1 MNLRY
6 GILQGA
12 YWAAM
17 CTVIAFFVQLFKGFG
32 YDTMECCVISAC
44 GTAALIISQPL
55 WGALCDRA
63 RRVKPVLLTAIALGM
78 GSVLLFPLGGRSIY
92 WMIAGVVAFS
102 VTFRAL
108 MYIYDIWAVR
118 LARDGAGINFG
129 ITRSCGS
136 ACYALVAAFFGLAID
151 RWGTGIIVPC
161 FLVGA
166 VFVAVMT
173 LAIKEPG
180 AVLQRETRVGFLEGV
195 SGLLKNREYLIL
207 LLCIFL
213 VFSASNGFILFLP
226 YRIYELGGTDAHY
239 GYATFVMAFS
249 EIPALL
255 VYKRLSKKLS
265 PRTILCI
272 AFFFV
277 SVKIFSTAIF
287 DSIPAVIAVQAFQA
301 PAYGLYLCA
310 ISNYIAGVV
319 PRSFVFTAQ
328 TVLSSVAAGLAPF
341 CAYLLMGG
349 LSGRF
354 SATGVISIAGFFPLA
369 GALIMTLFIL
379 LSRKKADGGSAPI
392 GSDR

>member
-6 GILQGA
+6 GLLQGA

-17 CTVIAFFVQLFKGFG
+17 CTVIAFFVQLFKGYG
-32 YDTMECCVISAC
+32 YDTMECCIISAC

-63 RRVKPVLLTAIALGM
+63 KKVKPVLLTAIGLGM
-78 GSVLLFPLGGRSIY
+78 ASVFLFYLGGRSIY

-118 LARDGAGINFG
+118 LRNDGASINFG
-129 ITRSCGS
+129 ITRSVGS
-136 ACYALVAAFFGLAID
+136 GCYALVAAFFGLAID
-151 RWGTGIIVPC
+151 KWGTGIIVPC
-161 FLVGA
+161 FLGGA
-166 VFVAVMT
+166 VLVAVMT
-173 LAIKEPG
+173 LTIREPQ
-180 AVLQRETRVGFLEGV
+180 VTVKNEDRVGFIEGV
-195 SGLLKNREYLIL
+195 RGLVKNREYLLL

-239 GYATFVMAFS
+239 GYATFIMALS

-255 VYKRLSKKLS
+255 LYKTLAKRLS
-265 PRTILCI
+265 PRVILCI

-277 SVKIFSTAIF
+277 AVKIFSTAIF
-287 DSIPAVIAVQAFQA
+287 DSVPAVIASQAFQA

-310 ISNYIAGVV
+310 ISNYIAQVV

-328 TVLSSVAAGLAPF
+328 TVLSAVAAGLAPF

-349 LSGRF
+349 LSETY
-354 SATGVISIAGFFPLA
+354 SATSVITVVGFSPLA
-369 GALIMTLFIL
+369 GFAIMALFIFFT
-379 LSRKKADGGSAPI
+379 RKKKA
-392 GSDR
+392 

>member
-6 GILQGA
+6 GLLQGA

-17 CTVIAFFVQLFKGFG
+17 CTVIAFFVQLFKGYG
-32 YDTMECCVISAC
+32 YDTMECCIISAC

-63 RRVKPVLLTAIALGM
+63 KKVKPVLLTAIGLGM
-78 GSVLLFPLGGRSIY
+78 ASVFLFYLGGRSIY

-118 LARDGAGINFG
+118 LRNDGASINFG
-129 ITRSCGS
+129 ITRSVGS
-136 ACYALVAAFFGLAID
+136 GCYALVAAFFGLAID
-151 RWGTGIIVPC
+151 KWGTGIIVPC
-161 FLVGA
+161 FLG
-166 VFVAVMT
+166 
-173 LAIKEPG
+173 G
-180 AVLQRETRVGFLEGV
+180 AVLVAVLTLTIREPQVTVKTEDRVGFVQGV
-195 SGLLKNREYLIL
+195 RGLVKNREYLLL

-239 GYATFVMAFS
+239 GYATFIMALS

-255 VYKRLSKKLS
+255 LYKTLAKKLS
-265 PRTILCI
+265 PRVILCI

-277 SVKIFSTAIF
+277 AVKIFSTAIF
-287 DSIPAVIAVQAFQA
+287 DSVPAVIAAQVFQA

-310 ISNYIAGVV
+310 ISNYIAQVV

-328 TVLSSVAAGLAPF
+328 TVLSAVAAGLAPF

-349 LSGRF
+349 LSETY
-354 SATGVISIAGFFPLA
+354 SATSVITVVGFSPLA
-369 GALIMTLFIL
+369 GFAIMALFIFFT
-379 LSRKKADGGSAPI
+379 RKKKA
-392 GSDR
+392 

>member
-6 GILQGA
+6 GLLQGA

-17 CTVIAFFVQLFKGFG
+17 CTVIAFFVQLFKGYG
-32 YDTMECCVISAC
+32 YDTMECCIISAC

-63 RRVKPVLLTAIALGM
+63 KKVKPVLLTAIGLGM
-78 GSVLLFPLGGRSIY
+78 ASVFLFYLGGRSIY

-118 LARDGAGINFG
+118 LRNDGASINFG
-129 ITRSCGS
+129 ITRSVGS
-136 ACYALVAAFFGLAID
+136 GCYALVAAFFGLAID
-151 RWGTGIIVPC
+151 KWGTGIIVPC
-161 FLVGA
+161 FLGGA
-166 VFVAVMT
+166 VLVAVMT
-173 LAIKEPG
+173 LTIREPQ
-180 AVLQRETRVGFLEGV
+180 VTVNNEDRVGFIEGV
-195 SGLLKNREYLIL
+195 RGLVKNREYLLL

-239 GYATFVMAFS
+239 GYATFIMALS

-255 VYKRLSKKLS
+255 LYKTLAKRLS
-265 PRTILCI
+265 PRVILCI

-277 SVKIFSTAIF
+277 AVKIFSTAIF
-287 DSIPAVIAVQAFQA
+287 DSVPAVIASQAFQA

-310 ISNYIAGVV
+310 ISNYIAQVV

-328 TVLSSVAAGLAPF
+328 TVLSAVAAGLAPF

-349 LSGRF
+349 LSETY
-354 SATGVISIAGFFPLA
+354 SATSVITVVGFSPLA
-369 GALIMTLFIL
+369 GFAIMALFIFFT
-379 LSRKKADGGSAPI
+379 RKKKA
-392 GSDR
+392 

>member
-6 GILQGA
+6 GLLQGA

-17 CTVIAFFVQLFKGFG
+17 CTVIAFFVQLFKGYG
-32 YDTMECCVISAC
+32 YDTMECCIISAC

-63 RRVKPVLLTAIALGM
+63 KKVKPVLLTAIGLGM
-78 GSVLLFPLGGRSIY
+78 ASVFLFYLGGRSIY

-118 LARDGAGINFG
+118 LRNDGASINFG
-129 ITRSCGS
+129 ITRSVGS
-136 ACYALVAAFFGLAID
+136 GCYALVAAFFGLAID
-151 RWGTGIIVPC
+151 KWGTGIIVPC
-161 FLVGA
+161 FLGGA
-166 VFVAVMT
+166 VLVAVMT
-173 LAIKEPG
+173 LTIREPQ
-180 AVLQRETRVGFLEGV
+180 VTVNNEDRVGFIEGV
-195 SGLLKNREYLIL
+195 RGLVKNREYLLL

-239 GYATFVMAFS
+239 GYATFIMALS

-255 VYKRLSKKLS
+255 LYKTLAKRLS
-265 PRTILCI
+265 PRVILCI

-277 SVKIFSTAIF
+277 AVKIFSTAIF
-287 DSIPAVIAVQAFQA
+287 DSVPAVIASQAFQA

-310 ISNYIAGVV
+310 ISNYIAQVV

-328 TVLSSVAAGLAPF
+328 TVLSAVAAGLAPF
-341 CAYLLMGG
+341 CAYLIMGG
-349 LSGRF
+349 LSETY
-354 SATGVISIAGFFPLA
+354 SATSVITVVGFSPLA
-369 GALIMTLFIL
+369 GFAIMALFIFFT
-379 LSRKKADGGSAPI
+379 RKKKA
-392 GSDR
+392 

>member
-6 GILQGA
+6 GLLQGA

-17 CTVIAFFVQLFKGFG
+17 CTVIAFFVQLFKGYG
-32 YDTMECCVISAC
+32 YDTMECCIISAC

-63 RRVKPVLLTAIALGM
+63 KKVKPVLLTAIGLGM
-78 GSVLLFPLGGRSIY
+78 ASVFLFYLGGRSIY

-108 MYIYDIWAVR
+108 IYIYDIWAVR
-118 LARDGAGINFG
+118 LRNDGASINFG
-129 ITRSCGS
+129 ITRSVGS
-136 ACYALVAAFFGLAID
+136 GCYALVAAFFGLAID
-151 RWGTGIIVPC
+151 KWGTGIIVPC
-161 FLVGA
+161 FLGGA
-166 VFVAVMT
+166 VLVAVMT
-173 LAIKEPG
+173 LTIREPQ
-180 AVLQRETRVGFLEGV
+180 VTVNNEDRVGFFEGV
-195 SGLLKNREYLIL
+195 RGLVKNREYLLL

-213 VFSASNGFILFLP
+213 VFSASHGFILFLP

-239 GYATFVMAFS
+239 GYATFIMALS

-255 VYKRLSKKLS
+255 LYKTLAKRLS
-265 PRTILCI
+265 PRVILCI

-277 SVKIFSTAIF
+277 AVKIFSTAIF
-287 DSIPAVIAVQAFQA
+287 DSVPAVIASQAFQA

-310 ISNYIAGVV
+310 ISNYIAQVV

-328 TVLSSVAAGLAPF
+328 TVLSAVAAGLAPF

-349 LSGRF
+349 LSETY
-354 SATGVISIAGFFPLA
+354 SATSVITVVGFSPLA
-369 GALIMTLFIL
+369 GFAIMALFIFFT
-379 LSRKKADGGSAPI
+379 RKKKA
-392 GSDR
+392 

>member
-6 GILQGA
+6 GLLQGA

-17 CTVIAFFVQLFKGFG
+17 CTVIAFFVQLFKGYG
-32 YDTMECCVISAC
+32 YDTMECCIISAC

-63 RRVKPVLLTAIALGM
+63 KKVKPVLLTAIGLGM
-78 GSVLLFPLGGRSIY
+78 AAVFLFYLGGRSIY

-118 LARDGAGINFG
+118 LRNDGASINFG
-129 ITRSCGS
+129 ITRSVGS
-136 ACYALVAAFFGLAID
+136 GCYALVAAFFGLAID
-151 RWGTGIIVPC
+151 KWGTGIIVPC
-161 FLVGA
+161 FLGGA
-166 VFVAVMT
+166 VLVAVMT
-173 LAIKEPG
+173 LTIREPQ
-180 AVLQRETRVGFLEGV
+180 VTVNNEDRVGFIEGV
-195 SGLLKNREYLIL
+195 RGLVKNREYLLL

-239 GYATFVMAFS
+239 GYATFIMALS

-255 VYKRLSKKLS
+255 LYKTLAKRLS
-265 PRTILCI
+265 PRVILCI

-277 SVKIFSTAIF
+277 AVKIFSTAIF
-287 DSIPAVIAVQAFQA
+287 DSVPAVIASQAFQA

-310 ISNYIAGVV
+310 ISNYIAQVV

-328 TVLSSVAAGLAPF
+328 TVLSAVAAGLAPF
-341 CAYLLMGG
+341 CAYLIMGG
-349 LSGRF
+349 LSETY
-354 SATGVISIAGFFPLA
+354 SATSVITVVGFSPLA
-369 GALIMTLFIL
+369 GFAIMALFIFFT
-379 LSRKKADGGSAPI
+379 RKKKA
-392 GSDR
+392 